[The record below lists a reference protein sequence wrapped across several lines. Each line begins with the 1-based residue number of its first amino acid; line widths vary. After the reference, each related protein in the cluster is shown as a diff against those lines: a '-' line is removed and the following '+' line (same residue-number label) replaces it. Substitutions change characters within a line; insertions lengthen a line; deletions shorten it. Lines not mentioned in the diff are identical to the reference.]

1 MAQRIAGLSE
11 DWLAVAVGFVIFFLS
26 VGTLIGLDLLG
37 FAAAPKT
44 WIELGKA
51 VQPVSDAYASLG
63 AWGSLLITFGFVL
76 VLMLLA
82 AMALG
87 VDVGKFALRFTV
99 IFWLSYLCWVLG
111 NYAYIA
117 ATTPADLEKFGI
129 GWSLKLTGE
138 SGYLIALLLGLLI
151 ANAVPKLANWL
162 KEAAR
167 PEFFIKTAIV
177 VLGGTLGIKAA
188 EQLGLASSVAF
199 RGLAAI
205 IEAYLIY
212 WAVVYFVARKWFGF
226 SREWAAP
233 LASGISICG
242 VSAAIA
248 TAAAIRARPMVA
260 VMVSSLVVVFAM
272 VELLILPFLAA
283 TFLAQE
289 PMVAA
294 AWMGLAV
301 KTDGAAVA
309 SGAIT
314 EALVYADAAA
324 RGVVYDK
331 GWMLGVTTT
340 IKIFIDIFIGIW
352 AFLLAYLWTRY
363 IEPRQAG
370 DKLVFGEIW
379 ERFPKFVLG
388 FIATFLIVFLVALA
402 GADYAKPLSAG
413 MNEANV
419 FRQLFFLFTFFTIG
433 VLADLR
439 QLWQEGIGRLAAVYV
454 LCLFGFV
461 IWVGLIISWIFFHGV
476 QPPLASG

>member
-177 VLGGTLGIKAA
+177 VRHARHQGSRAAWARFLGRVPRPRRHNRGLSHLLGGRL
-188 EQLGLASSVAF
+188 F
-199 RGLAAI
+199 RGAQ
-205 IEAYLIY
+205 
-212 WAVVYFVARKWFGF
+212 
-226 SREWAAP
+226 
-233 LASGISICG
+233 
-242 VSAAIA
+242 
-248 TAAAIRARPMVA
+248 MV
-260 VMVSSLVVVFAM
+260 
-272 VELLILPFLAA
+272 
-283 TFLAQE
+283 
-289 PMVAA
+289 
-294 AWMGLAV
+294 
-301 KTDGAAVA
+301 
-309 SGAIT
+309 
-314 EALVYADAAA
+314 
-324 RGVVYDK
+324 
-331 GWMLGVTTT
+331 
-340 IKIFIDIFIGIW
+340 
-352 AFLLAYLWTRY
+352 
-363 IEPRQAG
+363 
-370 DKLVFGEIW
+370 
-379 ERFPKFVLG
+379 
-388 FIATFLIVFLVALA
+388 
-402 GADYAKPLSAG
+402 
-413 MNEANV
+413 
-419 FRQLFFLFTFFTIG
+419 
-433 VLADLR
+433 
-439 QLWQEGIGRLAAVYV
+439 RL
-454 LCLFGFV
+454 
-461 IWVGLIISWIFFHGV
+461 
-476 QPPLASG
+476 QP